1 MIASFLITFRETLE
15 AALIIG
21 IILSFLAKTKQTKYN
36 KVVYA
41 GITVGLIASLI
52 GALLFINLAGGF
64 TGSAEQ
70 IFGGITIFIGA
81 ILLTTMIFW
90 MMKQRHLSSELESKI
105 AKKVLEVHKFGLFF
119 LVFISILKEGI
130 ETVIFLG
137 AASFVSQDN
146 NLLGAMIGIIG
157 AIFLGY
163 LIFVSAIKINLKKFF
178 TITSI
183 ILILF
188 AAGLFVNGVHEF
200 EEAKII
206 PSLVEHVWNINP
218 DAPQSAEGIY
228 PLLHEDGHI
237 GSIFKGLF
245 GYTGSPSLIEVLV
258 YVLYLAFVFVL
269 WKKVNEN
276 LKKVSN

>member
-1 MIASFLITFRETLE
+1 
-15 AALIIG
+15 
-21 IILSFLAKTKQTKYN
+21 
-36 KVVYA
+36 
-41 GITVGLIASLI
+41 
-52 GALLFINLAGGF
+52 
-64 TGSAEQ
+64 
-70 IFGGITIFIGA
+70 
-81 ILLTTMIFW
+81 
-90 MMKQRHLSSELESKI
+90 
-105 AKKVLEVHKFGLFF
+105 
-119 LVFISILKEGI
+119 
-130 ETVIFLG
+130 
-137 AASFVSQDN
+137 
-146 NLLGAMIGIIG
+146 MIGIVG

-163 LIFVSAIKINLKKFF
+163 LIFVSAVKINLKKFF

-228 PLLHEDGHI
+228 PLFHEDGHI

-258 YVLYLAFVFVL
+258 YVSYLAFVFIL
-269 WKKVNEN
+269 WRNMSKKARN
-276 LKKVSN
+276 KF

>member
-1 MIASFLITFRETLE
+1 MIASFIITFRETLE
-15 AALIIG
+15 AALVIG
-21 IILSFLAKTKQTKYN
+21 IILSFLTKIKQTKYN

-41 GITVGLIASLI
+41 GIIAGLIASLV

-64 TGSAEQ
+64 TGKAEQ
-70 IFGGITIFIGA
+70 IFGGITILIGA
-81 ILLTTMIFW
+81 ILLTTMILW
-90 MMKQRHLSSELESKI
+90 MMKQRHISSEIENKI
-105 AKKVLEVHKFGLFF
+105 AKKVLEVHKLGLFF

-130 ETVIFLG
+130 ETVIFLE
-137 AASFVSQDN
+137 AVSFVSQDN
-146 NLLGAMIGIIG
+146 NLLGAITGIIV

-163 LIFVSAIKINLKKFF
+163 LIFLSSVKINIKKFF

-200 EEAKII
+200 EEAGII
-206 PSLVEHVWNINP
+206 PSLVERVWDINP
-218 DAPQSAEGIY
+218 DALQAAEGIY

-245 GYTGSPSLIEVLV
+245 GYNGSPSLIEVLV
-258 YVLYLAFVFVL
+258 YVSYLLFVFIL

>member
-36 KVVYA
+36 KVVYL
-41 GITVGLIASLI
+41 GIVSGLIVSVI

-90 MMKQRHLSSELESKI
+90 MMKQRHISSELESKV
-105 AKKVLEVHKFGLFF
+105 AKKILETNKLGLFF
-119 LVFISILKEGI
+119 LIFISILKEGI

-137 AASFVSQDN
+137 AASFVSSDN
-146 NLLGAMIGIIG
+146 NLIGAIAGIAG

-163 LIFVSAIKINLKKFF
+163 LIFVSAVKINIKKFF

-200 EEAKII
+200 EEANII
-206 PSLVEHVWNINP
+206 PNLVEHVWNINP
-218 DAPQSAEGIY
+218 DAPQAAEGIY

-258 YVLYLAFVFVL
+258 YISYLAFVFII
-269 WKKVNEN
+269 WKNME
-276 LKKVSN
+276 KKPNR